1 MLEVTQAQIAGALRA
16 VGLEAGDGVL
26 VHSALHFLGRP
37 AGGVEA
43 YLAAFQEVLGPQGT
57 LVVPAFNFGFAR
69 GERFDPQETPSDGMG
84 VFAEYVR
91 HSPGAC
97 RSPHPLQSVAA
108 LGKFAPDLCARDTLC
123 AFDPGS
129 PFERMLEL
137 DFKLMLLGASMQSAS
152 MVHYCEQ
159 RAAVPYRYWKEFSGP
174 CRVGDRWETR
184 TYRMF
189 VRDLALD
196 PQLAL
201 QPIQAA
207 LEARGAWRSQPLN
220 YGRVGACG
228 LADFVAATTALLR
241 ADPWAL
247 VGNRAPKAV

>member
-1 MLEVTQAQIAGALRA
+1 MLEVTQAQIAAALRA
-16 VGLEAGDGVL
+16 VGLGAGDGVL
-26 VHSALHFLGRP
+26 AHSALHFLGRP
-37 AGGVEA
+37 SGGVA
-43 YLAAFQEVLGPQGT
+43 VYLGAFQEVLGPQGT

-69 GERFDPQETPSDGMG
+69 GERFDPRETPSDGMG
-84 VFAEYVR
+84 VFAELVR
-91 HSPGAC
+91 KSPGAC

-108 LGKFAPDLCARDTLC
+108 LGQFALDLCGRDTPC

-137 DFKLMLLGASMQSAS
+137 DFKLLLLGAGMQSAS

-174 CRVGDRWETR
+174 CRVGERWEAR

-189 VRDLALD
+189 VRDLELD
-196 PQLAL
+196 PQLDL
-201 QPIQAA
+201 QPVQAA

-220 YGRVGACG
+220 YGRVGACR
-228 LADFVAATTALLR
+228 LADFVEVTAALLR

-247 VGNRAPKAV
+247 VSRP